1 MTDTVSAGRR
11 SPLLTTLL
19 GPFASRPRLTS
30 GIALGILAFILSSVV
45 TSDLEASTRAIV
57 CWDLTCLWFDTLTLL
72 HMRHQSQEDLKAN
85 VAAQDEGQG
94 FIVAV
99 VMIAAAAS
107 LYAVGLELSLAK
119 DAHGVAKDL
128 RVGLALVTVA
138 LSWFTTQL
146 IFALHYAHEYYAPDK
161 TTPEED
167 DVIGG
172 LEFPGGEEPDNWD
185 FLHFATVIGVASQTA
200 DIAFTKK
207 RLRRIGTVHGI
218 ISFTFNTAVLALTIN
233 LLAGLF

>member
-1 MTDTVSAGRR
+1 MTDVSATPPPTFLR
-11 SPLLTTLL
+11 TIL

-30 GIALGILAFILSSVV
+30 GIGIGLLAFILSRF
-45 TSDLEASTRAIV
+45 TLSDLEASSRAII
-57 CWDLTCLWFDTLTLL
+57 CWDLTCLWFIVLTLF

-94 FIVAV
+94 IIVTV

-107 LYAVGLELSLAK
+107 LYAVALELSFAK

-128 RVGLALVTVA
+128 RVGLALATVA

-161 TTPEED
+161 TSEED
-167 DVIGG
+167 DVVGG
-172 LEFPGGEEPDNWD
+172 LNFPGGEEPDNWD
-185 FLHFATVIGVASQTA
+185 FVHFATVIGVASQTA

-218 ISFTFNTAVLALTIN
+218 ISFSFNTAVLALTIN

>member
-1 MTDTVSAGRR
+1 MTDVSVTKPSSLAR
-11 SPLLTTLL
+11 TLL

-30 GIALGILAFILSSVV
+30 GIGLGLLAFVISSLLP
-45 TSDLEASTRAIV
+45 TDLEASSRAIL
-57 CWDLTCLWFDTLTLL
+57 CWDLTCLWFIVLTLL

-94 FIVAV
+94 FIVTFV
-99 VMIAAAAS
+99 LIAAAAS
-107 LYAVGLELSLAK
+107 LYAVALELSFAK
-119 DAHGVAKDL
+119 DAHGLAKDL
-128 RVGLALVTVA
+128 RVALAIGTVA
-138 LSWFTTQL
+138 LSWFMTQL
-146 IFALHYAHEYYAPDK
+146 IFALHYAHEYYAPDM
-161 TTPEED
+161 TTPDED

-172 LEFPGGEEPDNWD
+172 LNFPGGQEPDNWD
-185 FLHFATVIGVASQTA
+185 FVHFATVIGVASQTA

-218 ISFTFNTAVLALTIN
+218 ISFSFNTAVLALTIN

>member
-1 MTDTVSAGRR
+1 MTDVTATRPSGLVKS
-11 SPLLTTLL
+11 LL

-30 GIALGILAFILSSVV
+30 GIGLGFLAFAVSGILPSS
-45 TSDLEASTRAIV
+45 LEASSRAII
-57 CWDLTCLWFDTLTLL
+57 CWDLTCLWFIGLTLS

-85 VAAQDEGQG
+85 VAKQDEGQG
-94 FIVAV
+94 MIVTV
-99 VMIAAAAS
+99 VLIAAAAS
-107 LYAVGLELSLAK
+107 LYAVALELSLAK

-128 RVGLALVTVA
+128 RVALTIGTVA
-138 LSWFTTQL
+138 LSWFMTQL
-146 IFALHYAHEYYAPDK
+146 IFALHYAHEYYAPDT

-172 LEFPGGEEPDNWD
+172 LDFPGGQEPDNWD
-185 FLHFATVIGVASQTA
+185 FVHFATVIGVASQTA

-218 ISFTFNTAVLALTIN
+218 ISFSFNTAVLALTIN

>member
-1 MTDTVSAGRR
+1 MTDVSVSKR
-11 SPLLTTLL
+11 SISARTFL

-30 GIALGILAFILSSVV
+30 GICLGLLAFV
-45 TSDLEASTRAIV
+45 TSSFLPIDLEASSRAII
-57 CWDLTCLWFDTLTLL
+57 CWDLTCLWFIVLTLL

-94 FIVAV
+94 MIVAFV
-99 VMIAAAAS
+99 LIAAAAS
-107 LYAVGLELSLAK
+107 LYAVALELSFAK
-119 DAHGVAKDL
+119 DAHGLAKDL
-128 RVGLALVTVA
+128 RVALAISSVA
-138 LSWFTTQL
+138 LSWFMTQL
-146 IFALHYAHEYYAPDK
+146 IFALHYAHEYYAPDT
-161 TTPEED
+161 TTPDED

-172 LEFPGGEEPDNWD
+172 LAFPGGQEPDNWD
-185 FLHFATVIGVASQTA
+185 FVHFATVIGVASQTA

-218 ISFTFNTAVLALTIN
+218 ISFSFNTAVLALTIN

>member
-1 MTDTVSAGRR
+1 MTDVSVT
-11 SPLLTTLL
+11 SPSTFLRTIL

-30 GIALGILAFILSSVV
+30 GIGIGLLAFILSSFAL
-45 TSDLEASTRAIV
+45 SNLEASTRAIV
-57 CWDLTCLWFDTLTLL
+57 SWDLTCLWFIVLTLT
-72 HMRHQSQEDLKAN
+72 HMRTQTLEDLKAN

-94 FIVAV
+94 IIVTV

-107 LYAVGLELSLAK
+107 LYAVALELSLAK

-128 RVGLALVTVA
+128 RVGLALATVA

-167 DVIGG
+167 DVVGG
-172 LEFPGGEEPDNWD
+172 LNFPGGEEPDNWD
-185 FLHFATVIGVASQTA
+185 FVHFATVIGVASQTA

-207 RLRRIGTVHGI
+207 RLRRIGTVHGVV
-218 ISFTFNTAVLALTIN
+218 SFSFNTAVLALTIN

>member
-1 MTDTVSAGRR
+1 MTDVSVTKPSSLAR
-11 SPLLTTLL
+11 TLL

-30 GIALGILAFILSSVV
+30 GIGLGLLAFVISSFMP
-45 TSDLEASTRAIV
+45 TDLEASSRAIV
-57 CWDLTCLWFDTLTLL
+57 CWDLTCLWFIVLTLL

-94 FIVAV
+94 FIVTFV
-99 VMIAAAAS
+99 LIAAAAS
-107 LYAVGLELSLAK
+107 LYAVALELSFAK
-119 DAHGVAKDL
+119 DAHGLAKDL
-128 RVGLALVTVA
+128 RVGLAIGTVA
-138 LSWFTTQL
+138 LSWFMTQL
-146 IFALHYAHEYYAPDK
+146 IFALHYAHEYYAPDMA
-161 TTPEED
+161 TPDED

-172 LEFPGGEEPDNWD
+172 LNFPGGQEPDNWD
-185 FLHFATVIGVASQTA
+185 FVHFATVIGVASQTA

-218 ISFTFNTAVLALTIN
+218 ISFSFNTAVLALTIN